1 MQETL
6 FTWEMLRTIPGAAMA
21 VFLVVLFTSRFI
33 EKWWP
38 GGTSLYAVFWSFVF
52 LVGANIALGA
62 SYIDWRL
69 WALCFPNA
77 FVVAL
82 AAGKLS
88 DKATTELQ
96 RRQGVL
102 LALKNKGQDVYIAP
116 TSGTG
121 PDNI

>member
-1 MQETL
+1 
-6 FTWEMLRTIPGAAMA
+6 MA
-21 VFLVVLFTSRFI
+21 VFLVVLFTGRFV

-38 GGTSLYAVFWSFVF
+38 GGTSLYAVFWSFVI
-52 LVGANIALGA
+52 LVVSNIALGA
-62 SYIDWRL
+62 SYIDWLL

-102 LALKNKGQDVYIAP
+102 AVLNKNGQL
-116 TSGTG
+116 
-121 PDNI
+121 